1 MTERKCLN
9 LIKKDWEIIS
19 SNPNLLKK
27 GKNWYPNEKEYSFE
41 LAKKYSL
48 ELQQITGLFAAFSPL
63 KSVLENKRIL
73 VNFLNGS
80 RYGHTSLQMN
90 KAELI
95 LQTNK
100 IEEIDVILSGRK
112 TTAFH
117 RHLYNPLCKE
127 KVCVDTH
134 VIKYFNKG
142 SIIHITPNRYSMYEN
157 SIKKWS
163 KKVNLLPSELQA
175 LLWLYSKQQYGINV

>member
-1 MTERKCLN
+1 M
-9 LIKKDWEIIS
+9 S
-19 SNPNLLKK
+19 SNPNLIDEAKV
-27 GKNWYPNEKEYSFE
+27 WYPTEHDYSKN
-41 LAKKYSL
+41 LANKYNL
-48 ELQQITGLFAAFSPL
+48 NLQQITGLFAAFSPL
-63 KSVLENKRIL
+63 KSVSENKRIL

-80 RYGHTSLQMN
+80 RHGHTSLQMN

-95 LQTNK
+95 LQNNK
-100 IEEIDVILSGRK
+100 IEKIDVILSGRK

-127 KVCVDTH
+127 KICIDTH
-134 VIKYFNKG
+134 LIKYFNKG
-142 SIIHITPNRYSMYEN
+142 NVIHITPNRYSMYEN
-157 SIKKWS
+157 SVKKWA

>member
-1 MTERKCLN
+1 MIFLQLISTTSNGQQLNYKDYQFPKVDYKSLQLNENLN
-9 LIKKDWEIIS
+9 LGNNAS
-19 SNPNLLKK
+19 STDRSTRFSN
-27 GKNWYPNEKEYSFE
+27 
-41 LAKKYSL
+41 SL
-48 ELQQITGLFAAFSPL
+48 
-63 KSVLENKRIL
+63 
-73 VNFLNGS
+73 FLNGS

-127 KVCVDTH
+127 KVCIDTH
-134 VIKYFNKG
+134 VIKYFNVG
-142 SIIHITPNRYSMYEN
+142 RLIHITPNRYLMYEN
-157 SIKKWS
+157 VIKKWS

-175 LLWLYSKQQYGINV
+175 LLWLYSKQQWGINV

>member
-1 MTERKCLN
+1 MTEIKCLN

-19 SNPNLLKK
+19 SNPNLLEK

-63 KSVLENKRIL
+63 KSVSENKKIL

-80 RYGHTSLQMN
+80 RYGHTSLQIN

-100 IEEIDVILSGRK
+100 LEKIDLILSGRK

-117 RHLYNPLCKE
+117 RHLYNPLCIE
-127 KVCVDTH
+127 KVCIDTH
-134 VIKYFNKG
+134 LIKYFNEG
-142 SIIHITPNRYSMYEN
+142 NVIHITPNRYSMYEN
-157 SIKKWS
+157 SIKKLVRKFKS
-163 KKVNLLPSELQA
+163 R
-175 LLWLYSKQQYGINV
+175 

>member
-19 SNPNLLKK
+19 SNPNLLEK

-48 ELQQITGLFAAFSPL
+48 KLQQVTGLFAAFSPL
-63 KSVLENKRIL
+63 KSVPENKRIL
-73 VNFLNGS
+73 INFLNGS

-134 VIKYFNKG
+134 LIKYFNKG
-142 SIIHITPNRYSMYEN
+142 NIIHITPNRYSMYEN
-157 SIKKWS
+157 AIKKWS
-163 KKVNLLPSELQA
+163 KKVNMYPSEIQA
-175 LLWLYSKQQYGINV
+175 TVWLYSKQKYGINV

>member
-9 LIKKDWEIIS
+9 LIKRDWEHIA
-19 SNPNLLKK
+19 SNPNLIEK
-27 GKNWYPNEKEYSFE
+27 GKNWYPNEKEYSFKLSKE
-41 LAKKYSL
+41 YSL
-48 ELQQITGLFAAFSPL
+48 ELQQITGLFASFSPL
-63 KSVLENKRIL
+63 KSVSENKKIL

-117 RHLYNPLCKE
+117 RHLYNPFCKE
-127 KVCVDTH
+127 KVCIDTH
-134 VIKYFNKG
+134 LIKYFNVG
-142 SIIHITPNRYSMYEN
+142 NIIHITPNRYLMYEN
-157 SIKKWS
+157 SVKKWA
-163 KKVNLLPSELQA
+163 KKVNMYPSEIQA
-175 LLWLYSKQQYGINV
+175 ILWVLAKQKYGINV

>member
-1 MTERKCLN
+1 M
-9 LIKKDWEIIS
+9 
-19 SNPNLLKK
+19 
-27 GKNWYPNEKEYSFE
+27 
-41 LAKKYSL
+41 KYSIWAIPPDPINSKL
-48 ELQQITGLFAAFSPL
+48 RDIIRNLSNDFNGPIFEPHMTILGNIELDLQQITGLFAAFSPL
-63 KSVLENKRIL
+63 KSVSENKRIL
-73 VNFLNGS
+73 INFLNGS

-100 IEEIDVILSGRK
+100 LEKIDLILSGRK

-134 VIKYFNKG
+134 LIKYFNKG
-142 SIIHITPNRYSMYEN
+142 SIIHITPNRYSIYEN
-157 SIKKWS
+157 AVKKWS
-163 KKVNLLPSELQA
+163 NKVNMYPSEIQA
-175 LLWLYSKQQYGINV
+175 ILWILAKQKYGINV

>member
-9 LIKKDWEIIS
+9 LIKRDWEHIA
-19 SNPNLLKK
+19 SNPNLIEKAK
-27 GKNWYPNEKEYSFE
+27 SWYPNEKEYSFKLSKE
-41 LAKKYSL
+41 YSL
-48 ELQQITGLFAAFSPL
+48 ELQQITGLFASFSPL
-63 KSVLENKRIL
+63 KSVSENKKIL

-127 KVCVDTH
+127 KVCIDTH
-134 VIKYFNKG
+134 VIKYFNVG
-142 SIIHITPNRYSMYEN
+142 RLIHITPNRYLMYEN
-157 SIKKWS
+157 VIKKWS

-175 LLWLYSKQQYGINV
+175 LLWLYSKQKYGINV